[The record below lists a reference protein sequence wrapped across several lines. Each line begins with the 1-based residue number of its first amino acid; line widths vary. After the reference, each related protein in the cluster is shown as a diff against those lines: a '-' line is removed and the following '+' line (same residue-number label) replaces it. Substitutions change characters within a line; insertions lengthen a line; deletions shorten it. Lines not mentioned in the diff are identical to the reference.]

1 MGGAFVCKQ
10 RQLNVLFHFRD
21 TPLIKK
27 VIAKGSFSI
36 LMQKKEISVITIISL
51 FNSESG

>member
-10 RQLNVLFHFRD
+10 RQLNVLFYFRD

-27 VIAKGSFSI
+27 VITKGSFLI
-36 LMQKKEISVITIISL
+36 LMQKKVISVITILRL
-51 FNSESG
+51 F